1 MFSND
6 DDTEVDAARFVGST
20 AEMSDC
26 LELVTN
32 DIWDD
37 AENQLT
43 AWEKL
48 YLRAC
53 VRLFFRHFWR
63 SRAPSVGIS

>member
-1 MFSND
+1 MFCND
-6 DDTEVDAARFVGST
+6 DDTEVDAARFVGSI

-32 DIWDD
+32 DIWAD

-43 AWEKL
+43 AWEQL

-53 VRLFFRHFWR
+53 VKLYFSHFWKR
-63 SRAPSVGIS
+63 RPS